1 MKRLLITT
9 LIIGVAV
16 AFGVGALHASKT
28 MAGFEGVAAQ
38 LVSNYA
44 DATRIVSEKWQYVFV
59 LLIALAVC
67 WLTLSNVPR
76 WRSRLLVG
84 LFLVELFALSWVC
97 SLYRI
102 FFQPI
107 PSVLALVFALAIA
120 EGWSAFL
127 RRDRSHLLRTFFAD
141 RLSKKEFRNLNDG
154 TTPFDVEPKAYDVSV
169 VVCDLGN
176 KFATGRIRGGG
187 LAFAEDSEPA
197 AFAEATLKFIRETAE
212 HLTKEGAFLHAADG
226 EGVVAFF
233 GFPVPNSEHAEKAV
247 RVVLDL
253 MKTREGR
260 ERNEK
265 ISDNWQIRVG
275 ISSGVIIAGA
285 LKDSQRPLLLT
296 SGEPIELARR
306 FCALNDLYGS
316 NALIDTPIFDRVSET
331 VVARPIDFVSGL
343 NSHDRIEIYEPLW
356 LAADATPEHIARR
369 DSFWSA
375 VVLYREKRWAEAY
388 NEFQKA
394 RGSEE
399 EEDPPLQ
406 FYLRRLEPLLLQLTE
421 SPFESI

>member
-1 MKRLLITT
+1 MKRLQITT
-9 LIIGVAV
+9 LIIGVDVAV
-16 AFGVGALHASKT
+16 GVGALHATKT
-28 MAGFEGVAAQ
+28 MAGLEGVAAH
-38 LVSNYA
+38 LVSDYGG
-44 DATRIVSEKWQYVFV
+44 ATRIVSGKWQYVFV
-59 LLIALAVC
+59 LLVALGVS
-67 WLTLSNVPR
+67 WLNLSSVPR

-84 LFLVELFALSWVC
+84 LLLLELFVLSWVC
-97 SLYRI
+97 SLYQI

-107 PSVLALVFALAIA
+107 PSILALVFALAIA

-127 RRDRSHLLRTFFAD
+127 RRDRSHLMRTFFAD
-141 RLSKKEFRNLNDG
+141 RLSNKEYRGLSDG
-154 TTPFDVEPKAYDVSV
+154 TTPFDTEPKVYDVSV
-169 VVCDLGN
+169 VICDLGN
-176 KFATGRIRGGG
+176 K
-187 LAFAEDSEPA
+187 LAFAKDSKAA
-197 AFAEATLKFIRETAE
+197 AFAEATSKFIRQSAA
-212 HLTKEGAFLHAADG
+212 HLTKEGAYLHAADG

-233 GFPVPNSEHAEKAV
+233 GFPVPNSEHAQKAV
-247 RVVLDL
+247 RVVLEM
-253 MKTREGR
+253 MKNFLEGR
-260 ERNEK
+260 ERKEEIFGN
-265 ISDNWQIRVG
+265 IRAG

-316 NALIDTPIFDRVSET
+316 NALMDTPTFDRVSET
-331 VVARPIDFVSGL
+331 VVARPIDFLNGL
-343 NSHDRIEIYEPLW
+343 NSHDRLEIYEPLW
-356 LAADATPEHIARR
+356 LAAEATPEHIARR

-394 RGSEE
+394 RGSEK

-406 FYLRRLEPLLLQLTE
+406 FYLRRLQPLVLQLTE

>member
-16 AFGVGALHASKT
+16 AIGVGALHATKT
-28 MAGFEGVAAQ
+28 IAGFEAVAAR
-38 LVSNYA
+38 LVSDTA
-44 DATRIVSEKWQYVFV
+44 GATRIVSEKWQYVFI
-59 LLIALAVC
+59 LLIALGVA
-67 WLTLSNVPR
+67 WFSLSKVPR
-76 WRSRLLVG
+76 WRSRLLLG
-84 LFLVELFALSWVC
+84 LFLVELFGLSWVC

-127 RRDRSHLLRTFFAD
+127 RRDRAHLVRTFFAD
-141 RLSKKEFRNLNDG
+141 RLSKKEFRGLSDG
-154 TTPFDVEPKAYDVSV
+154 TTPFDAEPKAYDVSV

-176 KFATGRIRGGG
+176 K

-197 AFAEATLKFIRETAE
+197 AFAEATSKFIRETAAQ
-212 HLTKEGAFLHAADG
+212 LTKEGAYLHAADG

-233 GFPVPNSEHAEKAV
+233 GFPIPSTEHAQKAV

-253 MKTREGR
+253 MKTFRESR

-265 ISDNWQIRVG
+265 ISRNWNICGG

-285 LKDSQRPLLLT
+285 LKDSERPLLLA

-306 FCALNDLYGS
+306 FCALNHFYGS
-316 NALIDTPIFDRVSET
+316 GALIDTPTFDQVSET

-343 NSHDRIEIYEPLW
+343 NSHDRLEIYEPLW
-356 LAADATPEHIARR
+356 LAAEATPEHIARR

-394 RGSEE
+394 RGSEK

-406 FYLRRLEPLLLQLTE
+406 FYLRRLQPLVLQLTE

>member
-9 LIIGVAV
+9 LIIGVDV
-16 AFGVGALHASKT
+16 ALGVGALHASKT
-28 MAGFEGVAAQ
+28 MAGFEAVAAQ
-38 LVSNYA
+38 LVSDYA
-44 DATRIVSEKWQYVFV
+44 GATRIVSEKWQYVFV
-59 LLIALAVC
+59 LLIALGVS
-67 WLTLSNVPR
+67 WLSLSNVPR

-84 LFLVELFALSWVC
+84 LFLVELFALSLVC
-97 SLYRI
+97 SFYRI

-107 PSVLALVFALAIA
+107 PSVLALVLALAIA

-127 RRDRSHLLRTFFAD
+127 RRDRSHLVRAFFAD
-141 RLSKKEFRNLNDG
+141 RLSKREFRGLSEG
-154 TTPFDVEPKAYDVSV
+154 TTSFDAEPKAYDVSV

-176 KFATGRIRGGG
+176 KFATGRIRGGA

-197 AFAEATLKFIRETAE
+197 AFAEATSKFIRETAE

-233 GFPVPNSEHAEKAV
+233 GFPVPNPEHAQTAV
-247 RVVLDL
+247 RVVLD
-253 MKTREGR
+253 MIKNFRERR
-260 ERNEK
+260 ERNEE
-265 ISDNWQIRVG
+265 ISGNIRGG

-306 FCALNDLYGS
+306 FCALNHFYGS
-316 NALIDTPIFDRVSET
+316 NALMDTLTFDRVSET

-343 NSHDRIEIYEPLW
+343 NSHDCLEIYEPLW

-394 RGSEE
+394 RGSET
-399 EEDPPLQ
+399 EDDRPLD
-406 FYLRRLEPLLLQLTE
+406 FYLRRLEPLVLQLTE
-421 SPFESI
+421 LPLE

>member
-16 AFGVGALHASKT
+16 ALGVGALHASKT
-28 MAGFEGVAAQ
+28 MAGFEAVAAQ
-38 LVSNYA
+38 LVSDYA
-44 DATRIVSEKWQYVFV
+44 GATRIVSEKWQYVFV
-59 LLIALAVC
+59 LLIALGVS
-67 WLTLSNVPR
+67 WLSLSNVPR

-84 LFLVELFALSWVC
+84 LFLVELFALSLVC

-107 PSVLALVFALAIA
+107 PSVLALVLALAIA

-127 RRDRSHLLRTFFAD
+127 RRDRSHLVRTFFAD
-141 RLSKKEFRNLNDG
+141 RLSKKEFRGLSEG
-154 TTPFDVEPKAYDVSV
+154 TTSFDAEPKAYDVSV

-176 KFATGRIRGGG
+176 KFATGPIRGGA

-197 AFAEATLKFIRETAE
+197 AFAEATSKFIRETAE

-233 GFPVPNSEHAEKAV
+233 GFPVPNPEHAQTAV
-247 RVVLDL
+247 RVVLD
-253 MKTREGR
+253 MIKNFRERR
-260 ERNEK
+260 ERNEE
-265 ISDNWQIRVG
+265 ISGNIRAG
-275 ISSGVIIAGA
+275 ISSGIIIAGA

-306 FCALNDLYGS
+306 FCALNHFYGS
-316 NALIDTPIFDRVSET
+316 NALMDTLTFDRVSET

-343 NSHDRIEIYEPLW
+343 NSHDCLEIYEPLW

-394 RGSEE
+394 RGSET
-399 EEDPPLQ
+399 EDDRPLD
-406 FYLRRLEPLLLQLTE
+406 FYLRRLEPLVLQLTE
-421 SPFESI
+421 LPLE